1 VKGRRYFLFAVA
13 VLLAACDRND
23 PNHLQGYVE
32 GEFVYVASP
41 GAGKLETL
49 SVARGAQV
57 KERDP
62 LFAIESVSERAAR
75 DEAERRLAQAR
86 ANLEDAKKG
95 KRPSE
100 IAAME
105 SQLQQ
110 AHAALVL
117 SEKELKRQQELYKSG
132 SAATQDLDRAR
143 SAHDQDRQRVAQLEA
158 DLKTAQLGSR
168 TDQVAAAEANVH
180 AIEAALARAEWDLSQ
195 KEQTATQDGLVFDT
209 IYRPGEWV
217 PAGRPVVALLP
228 PANVKVRAFVP
239 EKAVGSLH
247 PGESVR
253 VRVDGVG
260 EPFPGKIS
268 FISPQAEY
276 TPPVIYSQD
285 SRAKLVFMI
294 EIVFDPAAAA
304 KLHPGQP
311 VDIEI
316 GH

>member
-1 VKGRRYFLFAVA
+1 MKARRHLLFAAA
-13 VLLAACDRND
+13 VLLAGCDRND

-57 KERDP
+57 KVGDP
-62 LFAIESVSERAAR
+62 LFAIESVAERAAR
-75 DEAERRLAQAR
+75 DEAERRLAEAR

-100 IAAME
+100 IEALE

-110 AHAALVL
+110 AHAALLL
-117 SEKELKRQQELYKSG
+117 SEKELKRQQDLYKSG
-132 SAATQDLDRAR
+132 SAATQELDRAR
-143 SAHDQDRQRVAQLEA
+143 STRDQDRQRVGQLEA
-158 DLKTAQLGSR
+158 DLRTAQLGLR
-168 TDQVAAAEANVH
+168 TDQVAAAEANVR
-180 AIEAALARAEWDLSQ
+180 AREAMLAKAAWDLSQ
-195 KEQTATQDGLVFDT
+195 KEQSAEQDALVFDT

-228 PANVKVRAFVP
+228 PPNIKVRTFVP
-239 EKAVGSLH
+239 EKGVGSLH
-247 PGESVR
+247 PGETVR
-253 VRVDGVG
+253 ARVDGVR

-294 EIVFDPAAAA
+294 EIVFDPAVGA